1 MKNRLQTLWDEVT
14 PEGGPCPQPE
24 GRDVRRRV
32 DAVLREEGQK
42 RRAVQPVRLAIVTV
56 VLAAVLVTGTALATG
71 ELIPPPFNVLNQN
84 FYRGENAANAIAM
97 MSIDPVSVS
106 DDNYTVTVTSSLADG
121 NELYFTLLIEAHS
134 DEAWDSL
141 KGQSA
146 SDLLSLCVPGF
157 NGGCGYSASVDPD
170 NHHTLRYSVSA
181 DWGKSNH
188 AAVQLNLME
197 DGQWL
202 EFPVK
207 PVRSV
212 TVKINAGGQGF
223 GTDGHAAGGPVT
235 LKTVEVSPLS
245 FKLDYTTPYLEQ
257 GCPVVY
263 FLYRDGTVKS
273 QGQLD
278 AVYPSG
284 RGGQEGLLGR
294 DERPM
299 HGRYSFRFPAV
310 QDLSGMEAVI
320 FEGMAYPL
328 DDRAPYAVDMS
339 GYIRPFTVPKG
350 EILEGSANY
359 SVPFFALCDALGV
372 PYAWGEETGTASAT
386 YKGVTLTFTRDSAV
400 IGMEGSN
407 FEDTRHQLDAA
418 SVYRDGELW
427 VDARWAFS
435 SCWELGMRLAHE
447 NLFAD
452 DGFTENSTWTDWVV
466 VP

>member
-1 MKNRLQTLWDEVT
+1 MKNCLQMLWDEVT

-24 GRDVRRRV
+24 AKDVRRRV
-32 DAVLREEGQK
+32 DAALREKGQK
-42 RRAVQPVRLAIVTV
+42 YHTVRPMRLAIIVA

-71 ELIPPPFNVLNQN
+71 ELVPPPFNALSQL
-84 FYRGENAANAIAM
+84 FFRGENAANAIAM

-106 DDNYTVTVTSSLADG
+106 DDNYTITVTSSLADG

-141 KGQSA
+141 TDQAS
-146 SDLLSLCVPGF
+146 SDLLSLLARGS
-157 NGGCGYSASVDPD
+157 NSYGHSGEVDPD

-181 DWGKSNH
+181 SWIKSDH
-188 AAVQLNLME
+188 AAVRLNLME

-212 TVKINAGGQGF
+212 TVNINADGQGS
-223 GTDGHAAGGPVT
+223 GTGSHAAGGPVT

-257 GCPVVY
+257 GCPVVH
-263 FLYRDGTVKS
+263 FLYKDGTIKS
-273 QGQLD
+273 QGQLN

-284 RGGQEGLLGR
+284 HGAQEGLFGG

-299 HGRYSFRFPAV
+299 HERLSFRFPAV

-328 DDRAPYAVDMS
+328 DGRDPYAVDMS
-339 GYIRPFTVPKG
+339 GYIRPFTVPLG
-350 EILEGSANY
+350 EILGDSADN
-359 SVPFFALCDALGV
+359 SVPFFALCNALGI
-372 PYAWGEETGTASAT
+372 PYAWDEETGMASAT
-386 YKGVTLTFTRDSAV
+386 YNGVTLTFTQDSAV
-400 IGMEGSN
+400 MEMKGPD
-407 FEDTRHQLDAA
+407 FEGPQQQLEAA

-427 VDARWAFS
+427 VDTCWAFRS
-435 SCWELGMRLAHE
+435 YWELGMIYAFG
-447 NLFAD
+447 NMFAD
-452 DGFTENSTWTDWVV
+452 GGITGDNTWTDWVV